1 MRAAAWS
8 LQVSRIGFSD
18 AGAHADE
25 LNDACYRTDLLGTW
39 VRGREVITLERAV
52 HMPTQHHA

>member
-1 MRAAAWS
+1 M
-8 LQVSRIGFSD
+8 IGFSD